1 METKRIKKNSGFTL
15 IELMVATAIFTV
27 VMTVSLGALLVTLST
42 SKNARALQFAMDNVS
57 FAMESMTRSLRMG
70 TDYYCE
76 DNYMITDCPNGS
88 SKISFLPQGSSGNRV
103 RYYLTQ
109 RGDGTYNI
117 ITDDGDSSEA
127 VDLISPNIN
136 IEVLKFVVKGSSP
149 NDNIQPS
156 IHLMIKGSVKLSNK
170 DVPFAIQ
177 TMISQR
183 NFE

>member
-1 METKRIKKNSGFTL
+1 MNIKKIKKNSGFTL

-27 VMTVSLGALLVTLST
+27 VMTVSLGALLVTIS
-42 SKNARALQFAMDNVS
+42 SAKNARALQFAMDNVS

-70 TDYYCE
+70 TDYWCD
-76 DNYMITDCPNGS
+76 DNGSYTDCPDGS
-88 SKISFLPQGSSGNRV
+88 SMISFLPQGSTGNRV
-103 RYYLTQ
+103 RYYLTP
-109 RGDGTYNI
+109 RGDDTYNI
-117 ITDDGDSSEA
+117 TTDSDTSGA
-127 VDLISPNIN
+127 VDLISPNVN
-136 IEVLKFVVKGSSP
+136 IEVLKFIVSGSSS

-177 TMISQR
+177 TMVSQR